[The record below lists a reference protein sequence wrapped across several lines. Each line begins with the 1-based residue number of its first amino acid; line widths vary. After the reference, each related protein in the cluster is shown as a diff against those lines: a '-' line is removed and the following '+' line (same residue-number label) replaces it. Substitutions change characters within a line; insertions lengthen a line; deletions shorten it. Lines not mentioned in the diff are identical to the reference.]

1 MRYPRIQRRGEETV
15 GFVVKPIEVYHPE
28 RPEKRETLDLLVD
41 TGALHSVIPAHVLES
56 LGIRRLRSSEFEM
69 IDGSVIARDL
79 GVAAT
84 QWNDKRGATDVI
96 FGEPN
101 DKPVL
106 GVLSLEAMG
115 LEVDPVRGELKPM
128 QLLLL

>member
-1 MRYPRIQRRGEETV
+1 MRYPRIRRKGEETM
-15 GFVVKPIEVYHPE
+15 GFVVKPIEIFHPE
-28 RPEKRETLDLLVD
+28 RPENRETLDLLVD
-41 TGALHSVIPAHVLES
+41 TGALHSVIPGNVLEA
-56 LGIRRLRSSEFEM
+56 LGIRRLCRSEFEM

-96 FGEPN
+96 FGELT

-115 LEVDPVRGELKPM
+115 LEVDPVRGELRPM